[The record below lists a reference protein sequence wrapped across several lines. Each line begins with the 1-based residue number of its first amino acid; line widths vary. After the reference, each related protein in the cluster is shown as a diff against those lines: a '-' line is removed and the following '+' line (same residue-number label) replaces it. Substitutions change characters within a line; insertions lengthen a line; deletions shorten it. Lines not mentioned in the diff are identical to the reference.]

1 MISQVSEPKMHVI
14 RWILVV
20 GWLVLIVS
28 LFYDPISHHLSDPNN
43 LLSPFRDR
51 IISQAS
57 LPDECVKV
65 QGECLT
71 ETPYPMG
78 ARFFWGM
85 IVPSAI
91 LIVLLFGHETW
102 RRICPLYFLSQIPR
116 ALGLQ
121 PLLSI
126 EQNRWLVHNHLYVQ
140 FVLLFIGLN
149 CRILFINSAR
159 LVFGCFLLFTIF
171 SAITIVFLYGGR
183 SWCHYV
189 CPFGMVQMVFT
200 GPRGLLDSQAHKA
213 TPRSITQSM
222 CRTVDSTTGQEKSA
236 CINCKSPCLDIDAEK
251 AYWEHLTKPGRR
263 LVQYGY
269 LGLVSGYF
277 IYYYLYA
284 GNFNYYFSGAWTH
297 EENQLATLLKPGF
310 YLLNQPIPL
319 PKLVAVPLTLA
330 FFVVISCWIGTRSE
344 KALFSYLRKRNPNI
358 KRQQVLHQVFSL
370 CTFIAFNGFFIYGG
384 RPEILRLPFLVQ
396 VTFNALIV
404 LISTLWLYQT
414 WGRSSE
420 QYNKESLAHKLRRQ
434 LKKLSLDFSQFLEGR
449 SFDEL
454 NSDELYVLATVLPG
468 ATRQQYYGVY
478 KGILQEALS
487 EKRFEPNISKEAL
500 QQLRHK
506 LHLGDEEHE
515 RILAEI
521 IQENPNLLHS
531 VTPKSSK
538 LGLAR
543 TELRAERNDNSS
555 QLGIKPVPKNYL
567 HKALTQIKHIRDKK
581 TQNYSQDTP
590 TKIKNIGD
598 KTNQN

>member
-1 MISQVSEPKMHVI
+1 MISQVSEPKMHLI
-14 RWILVV
+14 RWVLVV
-20 GWLVLIVS
+20 GWLLLIFS

-51 IISQAS
+51 VISQAS
-57 LPDECVKV
+57 LPYECVKV

-78 ARFFWGM
+78 TRIFWGM
-85 IVPSAI
+85 VVPSAI
-91 LIVLLFGHETW
+91 LIVLVFGHETW

-126 EQNRWLVHNHLYVQ
+126 DKNRWLVHNHLYLQ
-140 FVLLFIGLN
+140 FALLFIGLN

-159 LVFGCFLLFTIF
+159 PVFGCFLIFTIL
-171 SAITIVFLYGGR
+171 SAITMVFLYGGR

-189 CPFGMVQMVFT
+189 CPFGIVQMVFT

-213 TPRSITQSM
+213 EPRSITQSM
-222 CRTVDSTTGQEKSA
+222 CRTVDRTTGIEKSA
-236 CINCKSPCLDIDAEK
+236 CINCKSACLDIDAEK

-310 YLLNQPIPL
+310 YLFNQPIPI
-319 PKLVAVPLTLA
+319 PKLIAVPLTLA
-330 FFVVISCWIGTRSE
+330 FFVVISCWIATKSE
-344 KALFSYLRKRNPNI
+344 KALFSYLRRRNPKIN
-358 KRQQVLHQVFSL
+358 RQQALHRFFSL
-370 CTFIAFNGFFIYGG
+370 CTFIAFNAFFIYGG

-396 VTFNALIV
+396 LIFNASLV
-404 LISTLWLYQT
+404 LVSTLWLYRT

-420 QYNKESLAHKLRRQ
+420 QYNKESLADKLRRQ
-434 LKKLSLDFSQFLEGR
+434 LKKLPLDFSQFLEGR
-449 SFDEL
+449 SLDEL
-454 NSDELYVLATVLPG
+454 KPDELYVLAKVLPG
-468 ATRQQYYGVY
+468 ATRQERSSVY
-478 KGILQEALS
+478 KGVLQEALAEGYFAPS
-487 EKRFEPNISKEAL
+487 RSKEAL
-500 QQLRHK
+500 QQLRGK
-506 LHLGDEEHE
+506 LQLGDEEHD
-515 RILAEI
+515 RALAEI
-521 IQENPNLLHS
+521 IQENPNLLNS
-531 VTPKSSK
+531 VTPKSSE

-543 TELRAERNDNSS
+543 TKLKAVRNDNSS
-555 QLGIKPVPKNYL
+555 QSAIKPIQQNYL
-567 HKALTQIKHIRDKK
+567 HKAFTQIKPIKDKK
-581 TQNYSQDTP
+581 PKNYSQDIP
-590 TKIKNIGD
+590 TKIKRLGNGTD
-598 KTNQN
+598 QN